1 MTKKAIIQVPVNMMK
16 IRTMLVRSRRRNF
29 WTALETGQAD
39 IMNPV
44 ALMVSASMT
53 KMATTWDLCRIM
65 TALLQVILRRKI
77 QKKTVLIRIQIPR
90 MKILRATV
98 MKSRMAGIREIQMRN
113 LMSDGNGE

>member
-1 MTKKAIIQVPVNMMK
+1 MVPVNMNEIM
-16 IRTMLVRSRRRNF
+16 TMLDRSRRRNF

-77 QKKTVLIRIQIPR
+77 QKKTVLIRIQILR